1 MGWIARRNDAEVAAA
16 RARGLAG
23 YPPEY
28 AAPPSPS
35 LPEGVRRDS
44 IVATHSLV
52 PGVLEPVFQALRAL
66 FDPALP
72 LTRRQHELVATVVSA
87 ANDCFY

>member
-1 MGWIARRNDAEVAAA
+1 MAWIPRRSDAAVVAASR
-16 RARGLAG
+16 RALAG

-28 AAPPSPS
+28 GRHDPDVHES
-35 LPEGVRRDS
+35 VRRDS
-44 IVATHSLV
+44 IVGTHSQIPEL
-52 PGVLEPVFQALRAL
+52 LEPLFVALKAL

-72 LTRRQHELVATVVSA
+72 LTRRQHEMIAVVVSS